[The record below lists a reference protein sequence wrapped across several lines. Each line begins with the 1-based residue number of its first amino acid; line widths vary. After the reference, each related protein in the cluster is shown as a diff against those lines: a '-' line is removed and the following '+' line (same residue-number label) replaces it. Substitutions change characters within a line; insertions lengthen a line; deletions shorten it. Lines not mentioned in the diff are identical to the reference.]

1 MAHIKNG
8 HFGSYSGKIGAVTGF
23 KRFGEYYIRQ
33 SITHNGSNTKSQAAH
48 RTFFVKAVRFLG
60 AFSQVFK
67 VGFSGRT
74 GEGKSAY
81 NVGFKYNYDRGVI
94 TPTTTNLEQVVVAV
108 GSHELPKNPTVANED
123 PGKITF
129 GWTWEAT
136 DPIRH
141 AEDKVYGV
149 LRCEDENVTP
159 LVTMVE
165 GVMGDGEVI
174 TGYPGSWAGK
184 TARAWI
190 FSKSKLSGDFS
201 ESAYLSRVSC
211 E

>member
-1 MAHIKNG
+1 MAKIKNG

-33 SITHNGSNTKSQAAH
+33 SITHNGSNTKSQAEH

-81 NVGFKYNYDRGVI
+81 NVGFKYNYDRGVV
-94 TPTTTNLEQVVVAV
+94 TPTATKLEDVVVAV
-108 GSHELPKNPTVANED
+108 GSHELPSQPTIANED

-129 GWTWEAT
+129 GWSWETT
-136 DPIRH
+136 DPVRH
-141 AEDKVYGV
+141 AEDKVFGV

-159 LVTMVE
+159 LVIMVE
-165 GVMGDGEVI
+165 GEMANREVI
-174 TGYPGSWAGK
+174 TGYPAPWAGK
-184 TARAWI
+184 TARAWM
-190 FSKSKLSGDFS
+190 FSKSKLNGDFS
-201 ESAYLSRVSC
+201 NSVHLGRVSC